1 MLLFGREPD
10 LPVDIQDR
18 LQYAW
23 KKAGKHFQKAVQQ
36 WKVNHD
42 QKMYAPCISVG
53 DLVYLQ
59 KWVQGRN
66 NIQDAWEPTKFFV
79 AATPTKDGRP
89 FMVQ

>member
-10 LPVDIQDR
+10 LPVEIQDR

-42 QKMYAPCISVG
+42 QKMYDPSISVG

-59 KWVQGRN
+59 KWSTRAEQHTGCLG
-66 NIQDAWEPTKFFV
+66 AY
-79 AATPTKDGRP
+79 
-89 FMVQ
+89 